1 MHYPRPSTPREH
13 TRPTLYRNARIFT
26 ATQKTPW
33 ADALLV
39 AGERLL
45 AVGTENHVRQ
55 SAGSNIEIIDLA
67 GRFVMPGMCDSHIH
81 LYDTIVAARNV
92 QLAGCKSLE
101 EMQARIAAHNTTARQ
116 YAKDTPHPDNSNPDI
131 PNLNIPTAHEEWL
144 CGQGWNESRWPV
156 PQYPTANDLVQV
168 TDRQQ
173 PAIFWRSDMH
183 VAVCNQAALQRSQ
196 ITAATIDPPGGRI
209 GRDSQGQPNGLLYD
223 TAINLVSHSIPP
235 LTGPALEADM
245 RAMISKLHSLGIT
258 AIHDQR
264 LQTGSDGPRMLA
276 AYTNLHQR
284 GELNLRVHCNIGGA
298 YLEHALA
305 LGLQSGFGDEW
316 LRIGHV
322 KFFIDGSLGS
332 GTAWMLAPYTGS
344 ASPNSVSTNS
354 ASTKQDALGLCVTPP
369 EQLRHDFLCAMQAG
383 LAISVHAIGDCGN
396 REVLDLFEELLPQ
409 APPPK
414 IPHRIEHAQ
423 ILAPEDIPRFG
434 QMNLTASVQ
443 PSHALDD
450 IEIAGS
456 MLGARG
462 AWTYAFRS
470 LAQSGARLAFGSD
483 APVADYNPLLGIH
496 AAVLRSRP
504 ATPFHPDTRTTW
516 HPEQRIDLADALR
529 AYTIGPA
536 QAVGADNFCG
546 TLEAGKCAD
555 FVVLGADPFRMYE
568 TRQESANFVEI
579 PVEMT
584 VIGGKVVYQTES
596 AMMW

>member
-1 MHYPRPSTPREH
+1 MLHPRPSSPRDH
-13 TRPTLYRNARIFT
+13 TRPILYRNARIFT
-26 ATQKTPW
+26 ATHKTPW
-33 ADALLV
+33 ADALIV
-39 AGERLL
+39 AGDRLL
-45 AVGTENHVRQ
+45 AVGTEKHIRQ
-55 SAGSNIEIIDLA
+55 SAGSNLEIIDLA

-81 LYDTIVAARNV
+81 LYDTILAARNV
-92 QLAGCKSLE
+92 QLAGCENLAA
-101 EMQARIAAHNTTARQ
+101 MQARIAAHNATT
-116 YAKDTPHPDNSNPDI
+116 
-131 PNLNIPTAHEEWL
+131 HEEWL

-156 PQYPTANDLVQV
+156 PQYPTANDLAQV
-168 TDRQQ
+168 TDRKR

-183 VAVCNQAALQRSQ
+183 VAVCNQAALERSQ

-223 TAINLVSHSIPP
+223 TAINLASQSIPP
-235 LTGPALEADM
+235 LTGPALEAAM

-264 LQTGSDGPRMLA
+264 LQTGSDGPRMLT
-276 AYTNLHQR
+276 AYTNLHRR

-322 KFFIDGSLGS
+322 KYFIDGSLGS
-332 GTAWMLAPYTGS
+332 GTAWMLAPYAGDAPT
-344 ASPNSVSTNS
+344 
-354 ASTKQDALGLCVTPP
+354 QHDALGICVTPP
-369 EQLRHDFLCAMQAG
+369 EQLRHDFLRAMQAG
-383 LAISVHAIGDCGN
+383 LAISVHAIGDRGN

-423 ILAPEDIPRFG
+423 ILAPKDIPRFG

-470 LAQSGARLAFGSD
+470 LAQGGARLAFGSD

-496 AAVLRSRP
+496 AAVQRSRP
-504 ATPFHPDTRTTW
+504 ATLFHPDKRTTW
-516 HPEQRIDLADALR
+516 HPEQRIDLADALQ

-546 TLEAGKCAD
+546 TLESGKYAD
-555 FVVLGADPFRMYE
+555 FVVLGADPFSLYE
-568 TRQESANFVEI
+568 SRQESANFVEI

-584 VIGGKVVYQTES
+584 VIGGEVVYQSES
-596 AMMW
+596 PMR